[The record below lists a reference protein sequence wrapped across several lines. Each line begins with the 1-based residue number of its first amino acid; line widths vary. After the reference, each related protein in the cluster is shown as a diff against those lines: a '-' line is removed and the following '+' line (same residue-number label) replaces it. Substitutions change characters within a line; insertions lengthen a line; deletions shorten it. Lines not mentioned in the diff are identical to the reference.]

1 MLVSHFR
8 HSIDLQIFYFSDHLK
23 AHFRINDG
31 KTNNMNNN
39 KSFTPIISKLSIVI
53 TALLGT
59 QSYAQQSP
67 DKEIELITVTAQK
80 RVQSIQDVPA
90 SISAYNGD
98 FLESMG
104 VGELDMLSEITPGL
118 VIQEQSPNNPGFVIR
133 GITSDSGSAQAA
145 PRVSIYYNGAD
156 ISRSRG
162 SYFEM
167 FDIQRIEVVKGP
179 QATLFGTAASV
190 GALSVITNK
199 PEEEFSSAITLGLG
213 NFSAKQAKGYITG
226 GNETLQGRFAFSY
239 RQRDGFINNIAGDT
253 NSQSANSTQ
262 QEDMHGIERTAF
274 RASLRFTPNES
285 ITGDL
290 TITHEENDDTGTSFK
305 NGLYA
310 PTGGDTS
317 PFSFVEMSGS
327 PLSAEVLGADKLGVE
342 RETDDINLTLN
353 WEISDSLLF
362 TSISAARSFDSLE
375 VFDADGTQA
384 WFLEFAEDAEGEQ
397 FSQEFRLLH
406 TSDKLTTIAGISY
419 FTEDGNQVIPFST
432 EESIYLNCLGA
443 LGSGLPCINADGSV
457 NLLTPALTNGVA
469 SVLPYSALF
478 SNFGESDTLSVFADF
493 TYSVN
498 DNLELTAGI
507 RYVTEDKTSGYSSVA
522 PNSVLSG
529 GPLLPVVSTDGVK
542 FEAKEDFNDWLP
554 RFNLLYNLDKDTN
567 LYATISKGR
576 RSEVLDVNSQA
587 GENGVGV
594 IAAVTLVPAE
604 IIWNYETGIKGQ
616 ALDRKITYS
625 ASIFY
630 QDYSDFQ
637 VTQQDDAGNFFTA
650 NAGSATNIGVETELK
665 ALLGDY
671 FDVFAN
677 LAYIDAEIDDD
688 SENGNLA
695 GNRFRLQPELTSSI
709 GISYNQPLTGN
720 LSLTGSVVYSYR
732 SDIFFEPAN
741 APISGLD
748 ISEDAINLVNAR
760 VGITDEEN
768 RWSVSLFASNLFDKE
783 YLVDAGN
790 TGGSFGNPTFV
801 AGPPR
806 FVGVEFNM
814 AFGQ

>member
-1 MLVSHFR
+1 
-8 HSIDLQIFYFSDHLK
+8 
-23 AHFRINDG
+23 
-31 KTNNMNNN
+31 MNNN
-39 KSFTPIISKLSIVI
+39 QSFKPVISKLSLLI
-53 TALLGT
+53 TAILST
-59 QSYAQQSP
+59 QSFAQQTP
-67 DKEIELITVTAQK
+67 DQQIEQITVTAQK

-167 FDIQRIEVVKGP
+167 FDIERIEVVKGP

-199 PEEEFSSAITLGLG
+199 PEEEFSSAITLGFG
-213 NFSAKQAKGYITG
+213 NFAAKQAKGYITG

-239 RQRDGFINNIAGDT
+239 RQRDGFINNIAGDA

-375 VFDADGTQA
+375 VFDGDGTQA
-384 WFLEFAEDAEGEQ
+384 WFLEFAEDAEGDQ
-397 FSQEFRLLH
+397 FSQEFRILH

-419 FTEDGNQVIPFST
+419 FTEEGNQAVPFST

-457 NLLTPALTNGVA
+457 NLLTPALTIGAA

-650 NAGSATNIGVETELK
+650 NAGSATNIGVETELR

-760 VGITDEEN
+760 IGITDEEN
-768 RWSVSLFASNLFDKE
+768 RWTVSLFVSNLFDKE

-790 TGGSFGNPTFV
+790 TGGSFSNPTFV

-806 FVGVEFNM
+806 FVGVEFKM
-814 AFGQ
+814 AFGE

>member
-478 SNFGESDTLSVFADF
+478 SNFGESDTLSIFADF